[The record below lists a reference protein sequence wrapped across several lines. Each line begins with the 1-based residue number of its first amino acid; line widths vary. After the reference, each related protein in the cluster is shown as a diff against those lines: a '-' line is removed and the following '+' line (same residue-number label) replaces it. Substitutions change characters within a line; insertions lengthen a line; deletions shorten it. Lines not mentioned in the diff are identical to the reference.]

1 MNRFRLILIA
11 ALVSAAQYCWAD
23 NYPINRALDIQHY
36 AFQLT
41 LSDQSDEIV
50 GETTIQVLF
59 KTADSKRLRLDFA
72 NQNPKTGGK
81 GMLVEGVF
89 FQNKRIS
96 FQHADDVLWIDLP
109 QAFGSNSVA
118 SFVIKYRGVPADGLR
133 IGLNKYGAR
142 CFFNEN
148 WPNRTRQWLPT
159 VDHPYDK
166 ATNEFIIKAPA
177 HYQVVSNGLLVEE
190 SIISPQLKLTHWK
203 QLVPISSWLY
213 VLGVAEFAVQQ
224 VGDFN
229 GKPIQ
234 TWVYP
239 QDRDN
244 GFYDFANPTKDAME
258 FYSMYVGPYAY
269 EKLANIQS
277 PSVGGGM
284 ETASAIF
291 YAENLVNGKR
301 DNRMK
306 SVVIHEVAHQWFGNA
321 VTESTWDDAW
331 LSEGFATY
339 FTLLFQEYYYGSS
352 VYTAELKKSRLR
364 IFDYYKKDSTYKIV
378 DNRTA
383 EEGPVTNN
391 MTYQKGAWFL
401 HMLRNKMGPEA
412 FMQGIRAYYKKFYN
426 ANATT
431 DDFMAEMQKFC
442 LSPLNGFFNQ
452 WLKRPEV
459 LNIKGSWQ
467 YDTKTAQ
474 LTVNLQQLQHSDF
487 IFDMPVEIQI
497 IGEGNQS
504 TQFITIN
511 INSKS
516 TTVKLP
522 VSQKPVAI
530 LADPN
535 TLLLAKIAFME
546 LPQ

>member
-1 MNRFRLILIA
+1 
-11 ALVSAAQYCWAD
+11 
-23 NYPINRALDIQHY
+23 
-36 AFQLT
+36 
-41 LSDQSDEIV
+41 
-50 GETTIQVLF
+50 
-59 KTADSKRLRLDFA
+59 
-72 NQNPKTGGK
+72 
-81 GMLVEGVF
+81 
-89 FQNKRIS
+89 
-96 FQHADDVLWIDLP
+96 
-109 QAFGSNSVA
+109 
-118 SFVIKYRGVPADGLR
+118 
-133 IGLNKYGAR
+133 
-142 CFFNEN
+142 
-148 WPNRTRQWLPT
+148 
-159 VDHPYDK
+159 
-166 ATNEFIIKAPA
+166 
-177 HYQVVSNGLLVEE
+177 
-190 SIISPQLKLTHWK
+190 
-203 QLVPISSWLY
+203 
-213 VLGVAEFAVQQ
+213 
-224 VGDFN
+224 
-229 GKPIQ
+229 
-234 TWVYP
+234 
-239 QDRDN
+239 
-244 GFYDFANPTKDAME
+244 
-258 FYSMYVGPYAY
+258 
-269 EKLANIQS
+269 
-277 PSVGGGM
+277 M

-352 VYTAELKKSRLR
+352 VYTAELQKSRLR

-412 FMQGIRAYYKKFYN
+412 FMQGIRAYYRKFYN

-442 LSPLNGFFNQ
+442 ASPLYGFFNQ

-467 YDTKTAQ
+467 YDAHAAQ
-474 LTVNLQQLQHSDF
+474 LTITLQQLQHGDF
-487 IFDMPVEIQI
+487 IFDMPVEIEI

-504 TQFITIN
+504 PQFITIN
-511 INSKS
+511 LDSKS

-530 LADPN
+530 LTDPN
-535 TLLLAKIAFME
+535 TLLLAKITFLE